1 MSGTAS
7 STANLGPI
15 TVQEQDQFGNPTTTA
30 TTVILSS
37 NSTGAPLFSATLN
50 GPTTTSVSIPGGS
63 STVSFFY
70 GDAKA
75 GTPTVTAAASGLT
88 SATQQETV
96 NAAGAS
102 KLAFTQQPS
111 NSTGGVAFGTQ
122 PKVTVQDA
130 FGNTVTSDTSS
141 VTLAIGT
148 NPGTGTLSGTK
159 TVSAVNGV
167 ATFSGLSIDQ
177 AGNGYRLA
185 ATDGGLTGATSNT
198 FNITVGS
205 ATKLAFTTQ
214 PGGGTAASA
223 WAQQPVVTV
232 QDAGGNTVTG
242 SSASITLTIGTNPG
256 GGALT
261 CTANPKAAASGVAT
275 FAGCKIDKAG
285 TGYTLAAAASGLT
298 SATSSPFNIVA
309 GPAAKLT
316 FTSSSGDCSSGSI
329 SVGNGG
335 TWTSK
340 VSVTD
345 SSGNPTPAGSTTPIA
360 LSNDQANSLLSP
372 TSLNI
377 AVATSESSGSFSQS
391 RTNGNTTYT
400 VTASS
405 SGLTSVS
412 CAVKK

>member
-1 MSGTAS
+1 MTVVIGTNPGSGTLSGTTTVGAVNGVATFVGLSIDKAGSGYTLTAADDSLTGATSSTFTINPGAASQFVFTTSPVSGTRRPAPRSARSRCSGSTRSGTSVTAGSTTVNLVSNSSGDKFATTSGGAGVTSVTIGGGSSTTSFFYGDTVAGSPTITASTAGLTSATQQATINPGAASKLAVTSAAVSGTAS

-37 NSTGAPLFSATLN
+37 NSTGAPLFSSTLN

-70 GDAKA
+70 GDAK
-75 GTPTVTAAASGLT
+75 GRDPTVTAAASGFT

-96 NAAGAS
+96 NAAGAA

-159 TVSAVNGV
+159 TVTAVNGV
-167 ATFSGLSIDQ
+167 ATFSGLSIDKS
-177 AGNGYRLA
+177 GTGYRLA
-185 ATDGGLTGATSNT
+185 RPMVGSPAPRATL

-205 ATKLAFTTQ
+205 AAKLAFTTQ

-223 WAQQPVVTV
+223 
-232 QDAGGNTVTG
+232 GR
-242 SSASITLTIGTNPG
+242 SSR
-256 GGALT
+256 
-261 CTANPKAAASGVAT
+261 
-275 FAGCKIDKAG
+275 
-285 TGYTLAAAASGLT
+285 
-298 SATSSPFNIVA
+298 
-309 GPAAKLT
+309 
-316 FTSSSGDCSSGSI
+316 
-329 SVGNGG
+329 
-335 TWTSK
+335 W
-340 VSVTD
+340 
-345 SSGNPTPAGSTTPIA
+345 
-360 LSNDQANSLLSP
+360 
-372 TSLNI
+372 
-377 AVATSESSGSFSQS
+377 
-391 RTNGNTTYT
+391 
-400 VTASS
+400 
-405 SGLTSVS
+405 
-412 CAVKK
+412 